1 MKAMLSR
8 LFRMPEMLVKFLII
22 FSFLPSHFIQSAMT
36 VGSIGQ
42 CIVKAFLPRSNMFP
56 ILSVLAVEMSH
67 VFASVWLNKS
77 FNDFPFA
84 ELYHEITRIKH
95 GVIMS
100 EDAVNIVNSG
110 IAKVAIFMAD
120 NLDHNIATLKYCIT
134 LQFRGM
140 GIRVVITNFM
150 EWEL

>member
-42 CIVKAFLPRSNMFP
+42 CIVKAFLPGSNMFP
-56 ILSVLAVEMSH
+56 ILSALAVEMSH
-67 VFASVWLNKS
+67 VFASVWLNKR
-77 FNDFPFA
+77 FNNFPFA

-100 EDAVNIVNSG
+100 EDC
-110 IAKVAIFMAD
+110 
-120 NLDHNIATLKYCIT
+120 KYCQFRCNKRSQYLWLIIWIIT
-134 LQFRGM
+134 LQH
-140 GIRVVITNFM
+140 
-150 EWEL
+150 